1 MNQSPEPIP
10 VLGPSLPQQVH
21 EAIGKAIEAYALVEG
36 EQVLV
41 LQSVIGSDYPTATI
55 IAFSMNANSRCQ
67 MIGELL
73 GHTYKGALDTYWK
86 SCRKFLGKLAAYR
99 NAIAHWHPLVEIYE
113 DQSNR
118 VYIKHVL
125 NHPKSGKLY
134 ESLDDQSVLP
144 FIEDCHYIRSQ
155 LQDLN
160 NEVLRKPRNAEFDER
175 FGRPL
180 ARQNEALIFA
190 VSRRP

>member
-1 MNQSPEPIP
+1 MNKSPEPIP
-10 VLGPSLPQQVH
+10 VLGPSLPKQVH

-73 GHTYKGALDTYWK
+73 GRTYKGTLDTYWN
-86 SCRKFLGKLAAYR
+86 SCRKFLGKLAQYR
-99 NAIAHWHPLVEIYE
+99 NAIAHWHPYVEIYE
-113 DQSNR
+113 DQSNK

-125 NHPKSGKLY
+125 NQPKLGKKIY

-144 FIEDCHYIRSQ
+144 FIKDCHYIRSQ

-160 NEVLRKPRNAEFDER
+160 NEVLRKPDAEFAER